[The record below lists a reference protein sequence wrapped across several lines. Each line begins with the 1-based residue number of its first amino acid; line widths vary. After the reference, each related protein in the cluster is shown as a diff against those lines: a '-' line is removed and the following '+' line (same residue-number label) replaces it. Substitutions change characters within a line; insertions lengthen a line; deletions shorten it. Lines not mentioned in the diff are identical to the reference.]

1 MVARASMAALV
12 ALMREMV
19 SDPAGVSPVFSDD
32 QVQAALDEH
41 RTDVRYEQLEPV
53 ETLAPT
59 GTFWNDYYSRFRYW
73 EASAILQDSAWATL
87 TPDSAELIVGRWHF
101 AASQNPPVYATGNVF
116 DVYAAAADLLDR
128 WAAKLKLDADFTLAS
143 GRGVQRRQK
152 IENLRALA
160 AEYRGK
166 AQAVTYEVER
176 GDCGVF

>member
-1 MVARASMAALV
+1 MARATLAELIARVRGLIADTSGA
-12 ALMREMV
+12 
-19 SDPAGVSPVFSDD
+19 SQVFGDD
-32 QVQAALDEH
+32 EIEAALDEH
-41 RTDVRYEQLEPV
+41 RTDVRYEELEPV
-53 ETLAPT
+53 ETLEPT
-59 GTFWNDYYSRFRYW
+59 GTTWLGYYSRFRWW
-73 EASAILQDSAWATL
+73 EGGAVLQAGAWATL
-87 TPDSAELIVGRWHF
+87 APASAELSLGRWHF